1 MAIDLNNLNNL
12 DVEDLKKIGQ
22 ASTPVKAIVLLILFL
37 AVCGGAIFW
46 LVKPKLEALETSEK
60 KEVVLKEEFE
70 RKQKKASNLQAYE
83 DQLAE
88 MRETFG
94 SMLKSLPDNTE
105 IENILVEISRAASAN
120 NLEILQFKPKTEQSK
135 DFYAEYPIGMKLR
148 GTYIE
153 LTGFLSAVAG
163 LERIVT
169 LHDMNLSPQNSGDD
183 QEGVISIDLNA
194 KTYRYLSDG
203 K

>member
-1 MAIDLNNLNNL
+1 MAIDINKLKEL
-12 DVEDLKKIGQ
+12 DSEDFKQIGQ
-22 ASTPVKAIVLLILFL
+22 APTPVKIVVLLIWFVL
-37 AVCGGAIFW
+37 VCGGVAAW
-46 LVKPKLEALETSEK
+46 LVKPKLETLENLEK
-60 KEVVLKEEFE
+60 KEVTLKKDFE
-70 RKQKKASNLQAYE
+70 DKQKKASNLKAYE
-83 DQLAE
+83 EQLDE

-105 IENILVEISRAASAN
+105 VENILVEISRAASAN
-120 NLEILQFKPKTEQSK
+120 NLEILQFKPEGEKNK
-135 DFYAEYPIGMKLR
+135 DFYAEYPIGMKLK

-169 LHDMNLSPQNSGDD
+169 LHDMQLTPETSDEA
-183 QEGVISIDLNA
+183 EGVIKIDLNA